1 MHTGY
6 ASIAVDASSSAAS
19 AATQS
24 QDDAWRPQHP
34 QRCTAA
40 AQSTPPQ
47 AARRKDANSPTS
59 VIDARDD
66 KQLAPLGPAQNHAV
80 ARAALLG
87 VALTLTV
94 LLVMLL
100 ALGGAYPALVGPG
113 LLALGF
119 GLRHGIDQCCVKHRP
134 LRCRRV
140 DGVEADAVE
149 PRRRRLRPHRRH
161 RQRGPQAVRGSAAG
175 GSGRPLVLAGPLDG
189 RRAALRGGLDGLGV
203 RAGARSVL
211 CGNQTFTARS
221 C

>member
-1 MHTGY
+1 MRPVGAVRLRVRPRVVGPWHTPCHRRSAIDCCAARGGTQAGAAPPLGIQPALLAALSSDSSAAKALKMHTGY

-19 AATQS
+19 AADQS
-24 QDDAWRPQHP
+24 QHDAWRPQHP

-47 AARRKDANSPTS
+47 PARRKDANSPTS

-66 KQLAPLGPAQNHAV
+66 KQFAPLGAAQNHAV

-87 VALTLTV
+87 VALTLGV

-119 GLRHGIDQCCVKHRP
+119 GLRHGIEAASHEYSTVALP
-134 LRCRRV
+134 SRRW
-140 DGVEADAVE
+140 
-149 PRRRRLRPHRRH
+149 
-161 RQRGPQAVRGSAAG
+161 
-175 GSGRPLVLAGPLDG
+175 
-189 RRAALRGGLDGLGV
+189 RGG
-203 RAGARSVL
+203 
-211 CGNQTFTARS
+211 
-221 C
+221 

>member
-19 AATQS
+19 AADQS
-24 QDDAWRPQHP
+24 QNDAWRPQHP

-47 AARRKDANSPTS
+47 PARRKDANSPTS

-66 KQLAPLGPAQNHAV
+66 RLFAPLGAAQNHAV

-100 ALGGAYPALVGPG
+100 ALGGVYPALVGPG

-119 GLRHGIDQCCVKHRP
+119 GLRHGVDCDHIAAIDNVARKLSAARRPAALVGLWFSLGHSTVVVLLCAAVSLGSSYARAHVASCVEIKL
-134 LRCRRV
+134 LRRVLNRRV
-140 DGVEADAVE
+140 DLHAIDATPARWRGDAV
-149 PRRRRLRPHRRH
+149 PRF
-161 RQRGPQAVRGSAAG
+161 A
-175 GSGRPLVLAGPLDG
+175 
-189 RRAALRGGLDGLGV
+189 
-203 RAGARSVL
+203 
-211 CGNQTFTARS
+211 
-221 C
+221 

>member
-6 ASIAVDASSSAAS
+6 ASIAVDATPSAA
-19 AATQS
+19 AADQS
-24 QDDAWRPQHP
+24 QNDASRPQHP

-47 AARRKDANSPTS
+47 PARRKDANSPTS

-66 KQLAPLGPAQNHAV
+66 KQFAPLGAAQNHAV

-87 VALTLTV
+87 VALTLGV

-119 GLRHGIDQCCVKHRP
+119 GLRHGIEAASHEYSTVALP
-134 LRCRRV
+134 SRRW
-140 DGVEADAVE
+140 
-149 PRRRRLRPHRRH
+149 
-161 RQRGPQAVRGSAAG
+161 
-175 GSGRPLVLAGPLDG
+175 
-189 RRAALRGGLDGLGV
+189 RGG
-203 RAGARSVL
+203 
-211 CGNQTFTARS
+211 
-221 C
+221 

>member
-6 ASIAVDASSSAAS
+6 ASIAVDATPSAAS
-19 AATQS
+19 AADQS

-40 AQSTPPQ
+40 AQGTPPQ
-47 AARRKDANSPTS
+47 PARRKDANSPTS

-66 KQLAPLGPAQNHAV
+66 KQFAPLGAAQNHAV

-87 VALTLTV
+87 VALALGV

-119 GLRHGIDQCCVKHRP
+119 GLRHGIEAASHEYSTVALP
-134 LRCRRV
+134 SRRW
-140 DGVEADAVE
+140 
-149 PRRRRLRPHRRH
+149 
-161 RQRGPQAVRGSAAG
+161 
-175 GSGRPLVLAGPLDG
+175 
-189 RRAALRGGLDGLGV
+189 RGG
-203 RAGARSVL
+203 
-211 CGNQTFTARS
+211 
-221 C
+221 